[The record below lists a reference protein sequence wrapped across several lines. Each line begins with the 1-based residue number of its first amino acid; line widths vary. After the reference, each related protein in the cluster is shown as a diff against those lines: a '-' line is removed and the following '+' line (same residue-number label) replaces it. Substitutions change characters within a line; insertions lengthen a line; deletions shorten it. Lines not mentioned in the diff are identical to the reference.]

1 MNRIELISFMT
12 SYGQKG
18 HVFKIHLAINNSIKR
33 EREKTEL
40 LKRTIIK

>member
-1 MNRIELISFMT
+1 MT

-33 EREKTEL
+33 ERENGTFKKNNNKVE
-40 LKRTIIK
+40 K